1 MKQVFFKLDKEK
13 QERII
18 NAGLNEFADKGFQY
32 ASTNKIVN
40 EADIS
45 KGSLFNYFDGKKGL
59 YSYLIDYAGETLE
72 EMYEKFDGEET
83 DLFKRIEKAG
93 FIKLNYQQ
101 RSPKLFDFLISVKNE
116 GADEVNGYF
125 EQRLAPFMEKAVMK
139 LYKNIDYSKFREDID
154 VEKAMEILTWTMLGF
169 GEKSI
174 SKLLTFEHVEAKYI
188 EEWRSYSEI
197 LKKAFYK

>member
-1 MKQVFFKLDKEK
+1 MNQLFFNLDKEK

-18 NAGLNEFADKGFQY
+18 NAGLNEFATKGFQD
-32 ASTNKIVN
+32 ASTNRIVN
-40 EADIS
+40 KAGIS
-45 KGSLFNYFDGKKGL
+45 KGSLFNYFNGKKGL

-72 EMYEKFDGEET
+72 EMYKKFDGEEA

-101 RSPKLFDFLISVKNE
+101 SSPKLFDFLISVKNE
-116 GADEVNGYF
+116 DADEVNGYF
-125 EQRLAPFMEKAVMK
+125 EQRLAPFYEKGVRK

-154 VEKAMEILTWTMLGF
+154 IEKAMEILTWTMFGF
-169 GEKSI
+169 GEKST
-174 SKLLTFEHVEAKYI
+174 SELSTFEQVEEKYI

-197 LKKAFYK
+197 LKKTFYK